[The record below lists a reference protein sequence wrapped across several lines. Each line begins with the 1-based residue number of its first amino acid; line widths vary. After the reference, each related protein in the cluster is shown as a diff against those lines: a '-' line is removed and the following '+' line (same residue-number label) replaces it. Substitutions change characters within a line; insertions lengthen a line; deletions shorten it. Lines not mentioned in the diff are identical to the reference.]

1 MKKEQ
6 KEAKKMK
13 KIAYHRLTFILSV
26 IGFIGS
32 IGFYLGVLKQLYH
45 PSSDRQ
51 QIEQL
56 KQENQQ
62 LKESI
67 YCLTEELATDA

>member
-67 YCLTEELATDA
+67 YDLTEELATDA

>member
-1 MKKEQ
+1 MKKE
-6 KEAKKMK
+6 KIEAKKMK
-13 KIAYHRLTFILSV
+13 KIAYHRLTFMLSV

-56 KQENQQ
+56 KEENQQ

-67 YCLTEELATDA
+67 YYLTEELATNA